1 MRKQSAVCL
10 FALSL
15 GMALLTPAVSAQ
27 VGSVAV
33 QPPNA
38 KKVPHETPIHRRT
51 LKDDYF
57 WLREKSNPEVIKHLE
72 AENAYTDAVMAPTK
86 ELQETLY
93 KEMLGRIKQTD
104 LSVPARIGE
113 YYYYS
118 RTEEGKQYP
127 YRCRR
132 KGSMSGAEEILL
144 DLNALAEGHSYL
156 GLGAFVVSDDA
167 NLLAYSIDTTGYR
180 QYTLPDQESPHR

>member
-1 MRKQSAVCL
+1 
-10 FALSL
+10 
-15 GMALLTPAVSAQ
+15 MAT
-27 VGSVAV
+27 
-33 QPPNA
+33 
-38 KKVPHETPIHRRT
+38 
-51 LKDDYF
+51 
-57 WLREKSNPEVIKHLE
+57 
-72 AENAYTDAVMAPTK
+72 TK
-86 ELQETLY
+86 GLQETLY

-132 KGSMSGAEEILL
+132 KGSMSGAEELLL
-144 DLNALAEGHSYL
+144 DLNTLAEGHSYL

-167 NLLAYSIDTTGYR
+167 SLLAYSTDTTGYR
-180 QYTLPDQESPHR
+180 QYTLRVKNLRTGETLADAIERTVPSSGRPTTRRSSTPRKTPSRSDRTSSSDTSPARTGASCSMKRRTSSSIPARGARSTRR